1 MSDGTSLNTITK
13 DGVTTS
19 ASSST
24 QKATSTVAGGSLG
37 KDAFL
42 QLLVKQ
48 MQYQDPL
55 DPQDNATYIAQLA
68 NFSTLEQTTNM
79 ATQMTNISSAV
90 GNINDSTLVG
100 QLSSM
105 IGKNIQWMDKDS
117 VMHTGNVRGVSV
129 TDNSP
134 SLVTQETGGTTLV
147 SVPAGELTLI
157 GGNAS

>member
-1 MSDGTSLNTITK
+1 MSDGTSLNT
-13 DGVTTS
+13 VTTNGATTPAL
-19 ASSST
+19 ASSKIT
-24 QKATSTVAGGSLG
+24 TSTTPGGSLG

-55 DPQDNATYIAQLA
+55 NPQDNATYIAQLA

-90 GNINDSTLVG
+90 GNIDTSALVG

-105 IGKNIQWMDKDS
+105 IGKNIQWKDKDA
-117 VMHTGNVRGVSV
+117 VTHTGTVRGVSV
-129 TDNSP
+129 TDNLP
-134 SLVTQETGGTTLV
+134 SLVTQESGGTTLV
-147 SVPAGELTLI
+147 PVPANELTLI

>member
-1 MSDGTSLNTITK
+1 MSDGTSLNT
-13 DGVTTS
+13 VTTNGATTPAS
-19 ASSST
+19 ASSKT
-24 QKATSTVAGGSLG
+24 TTSTTPGGSLG

-55 DPQDNATYIAQLA
+55 NPQDNATYIAQLA

-90 GNINDSTLVG
+90 GNIDTSALVG

-105 IGKNIQWMDKDS
+105 IGKNIQWKDKDA
-117 VMHTGNVRGVSV
+117 VTHTGTVRGVSV
-129 TDNSP
+129 TDNLP
-134 SLVTQETGGTTLV
+134 SLVTQESGGTTLV
-147 SVPAGELTLI
+147 PVPANELTLI